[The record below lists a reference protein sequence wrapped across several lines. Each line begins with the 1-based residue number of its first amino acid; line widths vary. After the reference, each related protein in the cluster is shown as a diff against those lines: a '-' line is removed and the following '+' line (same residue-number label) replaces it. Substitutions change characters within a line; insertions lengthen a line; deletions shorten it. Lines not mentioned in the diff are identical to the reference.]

1 VAQVELT
8 TSFVDMIGIH
18 SCSLYPYICFSGSY
32 FQCQVAVFWQV
43 ASNVLYLCLS
53 YALDYACVP
62 DSLGGCCMDIL
73 PYEQFFFLTQQPAAE
88 LYSKLIFWHKTN
100 TGPCAN
106 CFSLTKTHLNFQL

>member
-1 VAQVELT
+1 LESILVVCIRTFVFLAV
-8 TSFVDMIGIH
+8 TSNAR
-18 SCSLYPYICFSGSY
+18 LQFS
-32 FQCQVAVFWQV
+32 WQV